1 MLFFAHNFPA
11 IDRQSNS
18 VISIM
23 SEGETLLQKK
33 KKSLIARPGTSILCS
48 IKQAIHWLFC
58 SGVAA
63 VVFSIT
69 GFGGFSGLSANKISK
84 TTNVSIRKY
93 YQFGNCL

>member
-23 SEGETLLQKK
+23 SEGETLLQKKK

-69 GFGGFSGLSANKISK
+69 GFGVQYVFL
-84 TTNVSIRKY
+84 V
-93 YQFGNCL
+93 YQQIKFQKQPMYQ

>member
-69 GFGGFSGLSANKISK
+69 GFGVQYVFLF
-84 TTNVSIRKY
+84 
-93 YQFGNCL
+93 YQQIKFQKQPMYQ